1 MWNKETQ
8 SEVPSSSAP
17 ATPVPGLSPS
27 KESRIPGA
35 PMNAPASNRPNA
47 PVARTLACLGS
58 TITVK
63 GEITSDEDLQIDG
76 KVEGP
81 VSLRGHRL
89 TVGRSAQLNSEITA
103 REVIVY
109 GNASGN
115 LRARDRVEIKK
126 DGQVIGD
133 ISTARISIEDGA
145 YFKGHIEIERSQSSV
160 QESKESE
167 EIPVGTAA
175 Y

>member
-1 MWNKETQ
+1 MWTKETLP
-8 SEVPSSSAP
+8 EVPGTSQSKDARIPAAPVNVPAGIRTSAP
-17 ATPVPGLSPS
+17 T
-27 KESRIPGA
+27 
-35 PMNAPASNRPNA
+35 
-47 PVARTLACLGS
+47 ARTLACLGS

-76 KVEGP
+76 KVEGNI
-81 VSLRGHRL
+81 SLRGHRL
-89 TVGRSAQLNSEITA
+89 TVGRTAQLNSEINA

-133 ISTARISIEDGA
+133 ITTTRISIEDGA
-145 YFKGHIEIERSQSSV
+145 YFKGHIEIERAQSSV
-160 QESKESE
+160 SASKESE
-167 EIPVGTAA
+167 EMPVGSVAF
-175 Y
+175 

>member
-8 SEVPSSSAP
+8 SEM
-17 ATPVPGLSPS
+17 PGTSPS

-35 PMNAPASNRPNA
+35 PLNTPAGNRPSS
-47 PVARTLACLGS
+47 PTARTLACLGS
-58 TITVK
+58 TIVVK
-63 GEITSDEDLQIDG
+63 GEISSDEDLQIDG
-76 KVEGP
+76 KVEGNI
-81 VSLRGHRL
+81 SLRGHRL
-89 TVGRSAQLNSEITA
+89 TVGRTANLNSEITA

-115 LRARDRVEIKK
+115 LRARDRVEIKR

-133 ISTARISIEDGA
+133 ITTARISIEDGA
-145 YFKGHIEIERSQSSV
+145 YFKGHIEIERTQSSV
-160 QESKESE
+160 QVSKEAE
-167 EIPVGTAA
+167 ETPVGTAA

>member
-8 SEVPSSSAP
+8 TEVPG
-17 ATPVPGLSPS
+17 TSPS
-27 KESRIPGA
+27 KETKMPGA
-35 PMNAPASNRPNA
+35 PVNTTAAIRPSAPAS
-47 PVARTLACLGS
+47 RTLACLGS
-58 TITVK
+58 TIVVK
-63 GEITSDEDLQIDG
+63 GEISSDEDLQIDG

-81 VSLRGHRL
+81 ILLRGNRL
-89 TVGRSAQLNSEITA
+89 TVGRTAQLNSEITA

-133 ISTARISIEDGA
+133 ITTTRISIEDGA
-145 YFKGHIEIERSQSSV
+145 YFKGHIEIERAQSSA
-160 QESKESE
+160 QGSKEAE
-167 EIPVGTAA
+167 ETPIGAIA